1 MPSGATPVKVWI
13 VVAAVGIATVCLKGV
28 GPVLLGGRRLSGA
41 AARVVELLAPVM
53 LVALV
58 VTQTVGGNRAIVVD
72 ARLAGVAAAALA
84 LRLRAPL
91 VVAMALAAGVA
102 VLLRHL

>member
-1 MPSGATPVKVWI
+1 MKAWV

-28 GPVLLGGRRLSGA
+28 GPVVLGGRRLEGA
-41 AARVVELLAPVM
+41 AARVVGLLAPVM

-58 VTQTVGGNRAIVVD
+58 VTQTVGGDRTVTLD
-72 ARLAGVAAAALA
+72 ARLGGVAAAAVA

-91 VVAMALAAGVA
+91 VVAMVVAAGVT
-102 VLLRHL
+102 VLLRHI

>member
-1 MPSGATPVKVWI
+1 MKVWL
-13 VVAAVGIATVCLKGV
+13 VVALVGVATVCLKGV
-28 GPVLLGGRRLSGA
+28 GPVFLGRRQLDGA
-41 AARVVELLAPVM
+41 ASRVVDLLAPVM

-58 VTQTVGGNRAIVVD
+58 VTQTVGGDRALVFD
-72 ARLAGVAAAALA
+72 ARIGGVAAAAVA

-91 VVAMALAAGVA
+91 VVAMAAAAGVT

>member
-1 MPSGATPVKVWI
+1 VKAWS
-13 VVAAVGIATVCLKGV
+13 VVAAVGIVTICLKAA
-28 GPVLLGGRRLSGA
+28 GPVLLGRRRLGGA
-41 AARVVELLAPVM
+41 ASRVVGLLAPVM

-58 VTQTVGGNRAIVVD
+58 VSQTVGGDRALVFD
-72 ARLAGVAAAALA
+72 ARLGGVAAAAAA

-91 VVAMALAAGVA
+91 VGAMAVAAGVT

>member
-1 MPSGATPVKVWI
+1 MKVWL
-13 VVAAVGIATVCLKGV
+13 VVAAVGVATVCLKGA
-28 GPVLLGGRRLSGA
+28 GPVLLGGRRLEGA
-41 AARVVELLAPVM
+41 AARVVDLLAPVM

-58 VTQTVGGNRAIVVD
+58 VTQTFGGDRALVVD
-72 ARLAGVAAAALA
+72 ARLGGVAAAAIA

-91 VVAMALAAGVA
+91 VAAMAVAAGVT

>member
-1 MPSGATPVKVWI
+1 MRVWV
-13 VVAAVGIATVCLKGV
+13 VVAAVGIATVCLKGI
-28 GPVLLGGRRLSGA
+28 GPAVLGGRRLDGA
-41 AARVVELLAPVM
+41 AARVVGLLAPVM

-58 VTQTVGGNRAIVVD
+58 VTQTVGGDRALVLD
-72 ARLAGVAAAALA
+72 ARVGGVAAAAVA

-91 VVAMALAAGVA
+91 VVAMVVAAGVA

>member
-1 MPSGATPVKVWI
+1 MKAWV

-28 GPVLLGGRRLSGA
+28 GPVVLGGRRLEGA
-41 AARVVELLAPVM
+41 AARVVGLLAPVM

-58 VTQTVGGNRAIVVD
+58 VTQTVGGDRTGTLD
-72 ARLAGVAAAALA
+72 ARLGGVAAAAVA

-91 VVAMALAAGVA
+91 GVAMVVAAGVT
-102 VLLRHL
+102 VLLRHI

>member
-1 MPSGATPVKVWI
+1 MKAWI
-13 VVAAVGIATVCLKGV
+13 VVAAVGIATVCLKGL
-28 GPVLLGGRRLSGA
+28 GPVVLGGRRLDGA
-41 AARVVELLAPVM
+41 ASRVVDLLAPVM

-58 VTQTVGGNRAIVVD
+58 VTQTVGGDRALVFD
-72 ARLAGVAAAALA
+72 ARLGGVAAAAIA

-91 VVAMALAAGVA
+91 VIAMAVAAGIT

>member
-1 MPSGATPVKVWI
+1 MKVWI
-13 VVAAVGIATVCLKGV
+13 VVAAVGIATVCLKGL
-28 GPVLLGGRRLSGA
+28 GPVVLGSRRLDGA
-41 AARVVELLAPVM
+41 VARVVHLLAPVM

-58 VTQTVGGNRAIVVD
+58 VTQTFGGNRALVFD
-72 ARLAGVAAAALA
+72 ARLGGVAAAAVA

-91 VVAMALAAGVA
+91 VVAMVVAAGAA